1 MLHWIA
7 ERFLHAHPAEQAAWR
22 AVLWVLL
29 IFGPVPVWIWWERKL
44 LAYMQDRV
52 GPNRTGTITFSRS
65 SNLVPGFLKGRKI
78 RILNGLP
85 QIIADGM
92 KSFFKEDFV
101 PGSVDK
107 FVFMLAPVLALFPP
121 FAIGAMLPFAPWA
134 SVTPVA
140 DVNIGVLYTMG
151 IASLGAYGVILAG
164 YGSNNKYA
172 LLGGLRASAQ
182 LISYEL
188 AMGMSLAACCLFS
201 GTLRPREILAA
212 QEGPLWGSLGGLQ
225 NWFVFTP
232 FGAVALVV
240 FMICALAETNRAPFD
255 LPECESELVA
265 GYNTEYSTKKWVTFM
280 MGEYIAMFVFAMLGA
295 TVFLGG
301 YNIVPVRWE
310 WLSEHAPA
318 LRGLWDAFGA
328 AQYWLAPF
336 VFLGKG
342 FLLMSAY
349 IWVRGSF
356 PRLRYDQLMNL
367 GWRWLLPISTA
378 NFTLVAAYMVV
389 QRVTTER
396 YPNLGPWPALLF
408 AAVAVALFALAV
420 GALRRS
426 SIRGQEDGLRS
437 RGVTLV
443 QPPDTGRQAERRTVA
458 LVEPGAEVTA

>member
-1 MLHWIA
+1 MLHSIA
-7 ERFLHAHPAEQAAWR
+7 DWFLHLHPAWQ
-22 AVLWVLL
+22 AVLRALLWVVM

-52 GPNRTGTITFSRS
+52 GPNRTGTITFSRKS
-65 SNLVPGFLKGRKI
+65 SLVPGFLKGRKL

-85 QIIADGM
+85 QIIADGV
-92 KSFFKEDFV
+92 KSFFKEDFA
-101 PGSVDK
+101 PGSVDR
-107 FVFMLAPVLALFPP
+107 FVFFLAPALALFPP

-188 AMGMSLAACCLFS
+188 AMGMALGATALFS
-201 GTLRPREILAA
+201 GSLRPRAILGF
-212 QEGPLWGSLGGLQ
+212 QEGPLWGAIGGLQ

-232 FGAVALVV
+232 FGLVALIV

-265 GYNTEYSTKKWVTFM
+265 GYNTEYSTKKWVLFM
-280 MGEYIAMFVFAMLGA
+280 MGEYINMFIFAMLGT

-301 YNIVPVRWE
+301 YNLLPVRWD
-310 WLSEHAPA
+310 WLSENVPA
-318 LRGLWDAFGA
+318 LRGLWDAFSA
-328 AQYWLAPF
+328 VQYYFAPF
-336 VFLGKG
+336 IFIGKG
-342 FLLMSAY
+342 ALLMSAY

-367 GWRWLLPISTA
+367 GWKWLLPIATA
-378 NFTLVAAYMVV
+378 NFTLIAAYLVV
-389 QRVTTER
+389 QRV
-396 YPNLGPWPALLF
+396 YGPWPALLIS
-408 AAVAVALFALAV
+408 AVVLALFVFAI
-420 GALRRS
+420 GAFRRS
-426 SIRGQEDGLRS
+426 SIRGKKDNLVS
-437 RGVTLV
+437 RTVTLV
-443 QPPDTGRQAERRTVA
+443 QPPVPERRGITMVDPNTEVA
-458 LVEPGAEVTA
+458 V

>member
-1 MLHWIA
+1 MFHWIA
-7 ERFLHAHPAEQAAWR
+7 ERFLNAHPAEQALWR
-22 AVLWVLL
+22 ALLWVVM

-52 GPNRTGTITFSRS
+52 GPNRTGTITFSRT
-65 SNLVPGFLKGRKI
+65 SNLVPGFLKGRKL

-85 QIIADGM
+85 QIIADGV
-92 KSFFKEDFV
+92 KSFFKEDFA
-101 PGSVDK
+101 PGSVDR
-107 FVFMLAPVLALFPP
+107 FVFFLAPALALFPA

-140 DVNIGVLYTMG
+140 DVNIGVLYTLG

-188 AMGMSLAACCLFS
+188 AMGMALGATALFS
-201 GTLRPREILAA
+201 GSLRPRAILEF
-212 QEGPLWGSLGGLQ
+212 QEGPLWGAIGGLQ

-232 FGAVALVV
+232 FGLVALVV

-265 GYNTEYSTKKWVTFM
+265 GYNTEYSTKKWVLFM
-280 MGEYIAMFVFAMLGA
+280 MGEYINMFIFAMLGA

-301 YNIVPVRWE
+301 YNLLPVRWE
-310 WLSEHAPA
+310 WLSENVPA
-318 LRGLWDAFGA
+318 LRGLWDAFGSV
-328 AQYWLAPF
+328 QYYLAPLF
-336 VFLGKG
+336 FILKG
-342 FLLMSAY
+342 ALLMSAY

-367 GWRWLLPISTA
+367 GWKWLLPIGTA
-378 NFTLVAAYMVV
+378 NFTLIAGYLVL
-389 QRVTTER
+389 QRV
-396 YPNLGPWPALLF
+396 YGPWLALL
-408 AAVAVALFALAV
+408 VSAVALVAFVFAI
-420 GALRRS
+420 GAFRRS
-426 SIRGQEDGLRS
+426 SIRGKKDNLVS
-437 RGVTLV
+437 RRVTLV
-443 QPPDTGRQAERRTVA
+443 EPPAPERRGITMVDPN
-458 LVEPGAEVTA
+458 VEVPA

>member
-1 MLHWIA
+1 MFHWIA
-7 ERFLHAHPAEQAAWR
+7 ERFLHAQPAEQAAWR

-29 IFGPVPVWIWWERKL
+29 IFGPVPIWIWWERKL

-65 SNLVPGFLKGRKI
+65 SRLVPGFLKGRKV
-78 RILNGLP
+78 RILNGVP

-92 KSFFKEDFV
+92 KSFFKEDFA
-101 PGSVDK
+101 PGTVDR
-107 FVFMLAPVLALFPP
+107 FVFFLAPALALFPP
-121 FAIGAMLPFAPWA
+121 FAIGAMIPFAPWA

-140 DVNIGVLYTMG
+140 DANIGVLYTMG

-164 YGSNNKYA
+164 YSSNNKYA

-188 AMGMSLAACCLFS
+188 AMGMTLGAAALFS
-201 GTLRPREILAA
+201 GTLSPKGILTS
-212 QEGPLWGSLGGLQ
+212 QEGALWGSVGPLQ

-232 FGAVALVV
+232 FGLVALLI

-265 GYNTEYSTKKWVTFM
+265 GYNTEYSTKKWVLFM
-280 MGEYIAMFVFAMLGA
+280 MGEYINMFIFAMLGA

-301 YNIVPVRWE
+301 YNAVPVRWDWIAE
-310 WLSEHAPA
+310 NVPV
-318 LRGLWDAFGA
+318 LRGLANAFSSV
-328 AQYWLAPF
+328 QYIFAPLI
-336 VFLGKG
+336 FLGKG

-367 GWRWLLPISTA
+367 GWRWLLPIATA
-378 NFTLVAAYMVV
+378 NFTLVAGYIVV
-389 QRVTTER
+389 QRV
-396 YPNLGPWPALLF
+396 YGVWAALLAS
-408 AAVAVALFALAV
+408 AAALVLFAFLIGV
-420 GALRRS
+420 FRRS
-426 SIRGQEDGLRS
+426 SLKGDLDGLRT
-437 RGVTLV
+437 RTVTLI
-443 QPPDTGRQAERRTVA
+443 QPPVPERRGVA
-458 LVEPGAEVTA
+458 LVEPKTEAVA

>member
-7 ERFLHAHPAEQAAWR
+7 ERFLHALPAEQALWR
-22 AVLWVLL
+22 ALLWVVF
-29 IFGPVPVWIWWERKL
+29 IFAPVPVWIWLERKL

-52 GPNRTGTITFSRS
+52 GPNRTGTISFSRTS
-65 SNLVPGFLKGRKI
+65 KLVPGFLKGRKV

-101 PGSVDK
+101 PGTVDK
-107 FVFMLAPVLALFPP
+107 FVFLLAPALALFPP

-164 YGSNNKYA
+164 YSSNNKYA

-188 AMGMSLAACCLFS
+188 AMGMALGATALFS
-201 GTLRPREILAA
+201 GTLRPRGILEA
-212 QEGPLWGSLGGLQ
+212 QEGALWGSVGPIQ

-232 FGAVALVV
+232 FGFVALVV

-255 LPECESELVA
+255 LPECESELIS
-265 GYNTEYSTKKWVTFM
+265 GYNTEYSTKKWVLFM
-280 MGEYIAMFVFAMLGA
+280 MGEYINMFIFAMLGA

-301 YNIVPVRWE
+301 YNALPIRWD
-310 WLSEHAPA
+310 WLSANVPA
-318 LRGLWDAFGA
+318 LRGLWDAFGSV
-328 AQYWLAPF
+328 QYVLAPL

-342 FLLMSAY
+342 FLLMAAY
-349 IWVRGSF
+349 IWVRGSL
-356 PRLRYDQLMNL
+356 PRLRYDQLMSL
-367 GWRWLLPISTA
+367 GWRYLLPIATA
-378 NFTLVAAYMVV
+378 NFTLVAAYLVV
-389 QRVTTER
+389 QRV
-396 YPNLGPWPALLF
+396 YGPWPALLASALAF
-408 AAVAVALFALAV
+408 GLFAILI
-420 GALRRS
+420 GAFRKASLHGTDPLVSRRA
-426 SIRGQEDGLRS
+426 
-437 RGVTLV
+437 TLV
-443 QPPDTGRQAERRTVA
+443 QPPVAERRSVT
-458 LVEPGAEVTA
+458 LVDPTAVEVPA